1 MDKDSSPA
9 IKGSS
14 QPYPGVGEE
23 KEGSGQLPVSPVLRN
38 GIYFQ
43 ENESILVIN
52 QFVSI
57 KVKMKLKQFFVSSSN
72 LKRDM
77 LPNW

>member
-1 MDKDSSPA
+1 MDKDSSPV

-14 QPYPGVGEE
+14 QPYPGEGEE